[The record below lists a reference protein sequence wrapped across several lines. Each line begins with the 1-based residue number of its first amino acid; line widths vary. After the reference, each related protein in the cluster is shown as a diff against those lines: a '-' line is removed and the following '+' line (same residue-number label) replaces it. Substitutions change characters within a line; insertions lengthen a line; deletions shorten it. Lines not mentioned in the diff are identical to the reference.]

1 MLRSRDTLDVLDIP
15 MPSLMRI
22 AAGTS
27 LLIALFRATPVF
39 VMSGEP
45 FGFAIRQFG
54 FTLFFTLLL
63 WGINIGLFH
72 LLLPLRSPQAKAW
85 RIGLSLLTSITLGW
99 LLFHFIMEHFRP
111 PFPVRTDMPLPPP
124 RGRFLMPAL
133 QFVSIDL
140 LILMVMEMTMMK
152 RARDRVARENDALK
166 MAGLEARVNALRAQL
181 QPHFLFNALTA
192 LKALNRQS
200 PERADRYI
208 DELAALLRS
217 SIQDREALIPLHEEY
232 ELCVKY
238 LGLQKLRFGEALQVD
253 LQGQV
258 GRSTSWLIPMYSLQ
272 QLAEN
277 AIKHN
282 TLTTTS
288 PLRLSIRFDPDTQT
302 VTAMNNLQKRADADP
317 GDGIGLKNLD
327 ERCLLLG
334 LGPIKMNADA
344 DHFSVTIKLKRA

>member
-1 MLRSRDTLDVLDIP
+1 
-15 MPSLMRI
+15 
-22 AAGTS
+22 
-27 LLIALFRATPVF
+27 
-39 VMSGEP
+39 
-45 FGFAIRQFG
+45 
-54 FTLFFTLLL
+54 
-63 WGINIGLFH
+63 
-72 LLLPLRSPQAKAW
+72 
-85 RIGLSLLTSITLGW
+85 
-99 LLFHFIMEHFRP
+99 
-111 PFPVRTDMPLPPP
+111 
-124 RGRFLMPAL
+124 
-133 QFVSIDL
+133 
-140 LILMVMEMTMMK
+140 
-152 RARDRVARENDALK
+152 
-166 MAGLEARVNALRAQL
+166 
-181 QPHFLFNALTA
+181 
-192 LKALNRQS
+192 
-200 PERADRYI
+200 
-208 DELAALLRS
+208 LAALLRS

-288 PLRLSIRFDPDTQT
+288 PLRLSIRFDPDSQT

-334 LGPIKMNADA
+334 LGPIEMNADA